1 MKTQSFLLALWIA
14 PGLLSQAEDVERI
27 NILHI
32 NADDHRP
39 DGLHA
44 LGTRVLQTPN
54 LDQLVDSGTTFTH
67 AYTMGSMVGAVCEPS
82 RAMLL
87 TGRSWLR
94 IPKGPAAAENASDTS
109 TFLPNVLERSGY
121 STWHIGKS
129 GNGFKPGLAEFE
141 ISIIDDARGKTNVK
155 ESRAESPKRLA
166 DRAIEF
172 LKSRPNG
179 EEKKPFY
186 MYIAPPVP
194 HDPRTAEPRFHK
206 LYDPERIKLSPA
218 FKPLHP
224 FNNGDMRIRDEKLAP
239 WPRTQADTKKQ
250 NADYYACITGLD
262 FHVGRIFDE
271 LKASGEWD
279 NTVVVFT
286 GDNGLS
292 MGDHGL
298 FGKQN
303 LYEFGGMH
311 VPFVIAGPGI
321 PKGKSKAFVYLMD
334 LFPTFTE
341 LAGAKN
347 PDGVEGKSLLPVI
360 KGEQDKVR
368 DLMYTA
374 YKKGQRSVRDQR
386 WKLIRYPSVDVTQLF
401 DLENDPLELVNLAK
415 KKEFAEKLVE
425 MTALLKQEMEVYADE
440 QPLTVKNPKPAK
452 WTAPQP
458 EGKKSK

>member
-1 MKTQSFLLALWIA
+1 MRLTCILLPLWLAPWLIA
-14 PGLLSQAEDVERI
+14 QAAEPTKP

-54 LDQLVDSGTTFTH
+54 LDRLVETGTTFTH
-67 AYTMGSMVGAVCEPS
+67 AYTMGSMLGAVCEPS
-82 RAMLL
+82 RTMLL

-109 TFLPNVLERSGY
+109 TFLPNVLERAGY
-121 STWHIGKS
+121 NTWHIGKS

-141 ISIIDDARGKTNVK
+141 INIIDDARGKTNAK
-155 ESRAESPKRLA
+155 QSRAESPKRLG

-172 LKSRPNG
+172 LKSRPTG
-179 EEKKPFY
+179 DAKKPFY

-218 FKPLHP
+218 FRPFHP

-239 WPRTQADTKKQ
+239 WPRTPADTKKQ
-250 NADYYACITGLD
+250 NAAYYACITGLD

-279 NTVVVFT
+279 NTIVVFT

-298 FGKQN
+298 FGIQN
-303 LYEFGGMH
+303 LYEFGCMH

-321 PKGKSKAFVYLMD
+321 PKGKSEAFV
-334 LFPTFTE
+334 
-341 LAGAKN
+341 
-347 PDGVEGKSLLPVI
+347 
-360 KGEQDKVR
+360 
-368 DLMYTA
+368 
-374 YKKGQRSVRDQR
+374 
-386 WKLIRYPSVDVTQLF
+386 
-401 DLENDPLELVNLAK
+401 
-415 KKEFAEKLVE
+415 
-425 MTALLKQEMEVYADE
+425 
-440 QPLTVKNPKPAK
+440 
-452 WTAPQP
+452 
-458 EGKKSK
+458 